1 MKFAKRLERL
11 GTETAYIVA
20 LSAGEYAAQGN
31 KVYPFHLGDLNMKTP
46 QNIIDAAMKY
56 MDAGKTG
63 YCPAA
68 GIPELRKAMAE
79 DIAKARGV
87 QYDATNVSIQSG
99 GKPVIGKFLMTLM
112 EEGDEVL
119 YPSPGY
125 PIYESMVDFYGGVCK
140 PYAYKETEQG
150 FMLDL
155 EYLKSLITPK
165 TKILIYNN
173 YQNPM
178 GVSSSD
184 EEMAELAKIAVEHDL
199 YVLSDE
205 AYFDMTYG
213 IEPKSIVSLPGMLER
228 TVILYTFSKKFAMTG
243 WRLGAAIGPT
253 EIIKYIDK
261 INTNDEACTTH
272 FIQWAGIEALT
283 GDQSA
288 HKQMLETLKERL
300 DVLFDILKETPG
312 VKVYKPNATFYLFA
326 NVTDLMQKMGIEKL
340 EEFRLHMLEKTGV
353 SFCTREH
360 FGRSQPTD
368 PGKYI
373 RFAYSGINVDQIQE
387 GMTKFKEYVETYFV

>member
-11 GTETAYIVA
+11 GTETAYLVA

-31 KVYPFHLGDLNMKTP
+31 KVYPFHLGDMNIKTP
-46 QNIIDAAMKY
+46 ENIINAAKKA
-56 MDAGKTG
+56 MDEGKTG

-68 GIPELRKAMAE
+68 GIPPLKEALAK
-79 DIAKARGV
+79 DISESHGV
-87 QYDATNVSIQSG
+87 SYDASNVSIQSG

-112 EEGDEVL
+112 DEGDEVL

-125 PIYESMVDFYGGVCK
+125 PIYESMVEFLGGVSK
-140 PYAYKETEQG
+140 PYIYNETDEG
-150 FMLDL
+150 FKLDL
-155 EYLKSLITPK
+155 DHLKSLITPK

-178 GVSSSD
+178 GVTSSD
-184 EEMAELAKIAVEHDL
+184 EEMEELAKLAVEHDL

-213 IEPKSIVSLPGMLER
+213 IEPKSIVSLPGMQER
-228 TVILYTFSKKFAMTG
+228 SVILYTFSKKFAMTG
-243 WRLGAAIGPT
+243 WRLGAAIGPK
-253 EIIKYIDK
+253 EIIQHIDK

-283 GDQSA
+283 GDQTA
-288 HKQMLETLKERL
+288 HEEMLNTLKERL
-300 DVLFDILKETPG
+300 DALYDILAQTPG
-312 VKVYKPNATFYLFA
+312 IKVYKPNATFYLFV
-326 NVTDLMQKMGIEKL
+326 NVSGAMEKMNIDSV

-360 FGRSQPTD
+360 FGRSLPTD
-368 PGKYI
+368 EGQYI
-373 RFAYSGINVDQIQE
+373 RFAYSGIDVEEIKE
-387 GMTKFKEYVETYFV
+387 GMGKFKEYIETFYS